1 MKPIYTI
8 TDKIL
13 STVSEASLLLGRLQ
27 ATSGIVPAPRLRKQN
42 QIKTIQSTLAIEG
55 NTLSLDQVTAVIEN
69 KPVMGLPNEIRE
81 VQNAIHVY
89 SRLSTYK
96 SGSEKSFLK
105 AHADLLKGLIPDAG
119 RYRAKD
125 VGVLAGS
132 NVAHIA
138 PSARL
143 VPKLVGDLFKYL
155 KSRSAEHPFI
165 KSSVF
170 HYEIEFI
177 HPFSDGNGRMGR
189 LWQTLMLTE
198 YNSVFAYIPIES
210 VIKDCQNDYYSSLA
224 TADKEG
230 NATVFI
236 EFMVDVIHQALQ
248 DFYSQFRPA
257 VATAE
262 TRLATA
268 KQHFKNTP
276 FKRQDYLELFKSLS
290 TATAS
295 RDLKWGVDGG
305 LLTKTGDKRLAVYQ
319 FIIKGGEN

>member
-27 ATSGIVPAPRLRKQN
+27 AASGSVPAPRLRKQN
-42 QIKTIQSTLAIEG
+42 QIKTIQGTLAIEG
-55 NTLSLDQVTAVIEN
+55 NTLSLDQITAVIEN

-81 VQNAIHVY
+81 VQNAINVY
-89 SRLSTYK
+89 SRLSAYK

-119 RYRAKD
+119 RYRVKD

-143 VPKLVGDLFKYL
+143 VPRLMGDLFKYL
-155 KSRSAEHPFI
+155 KSPFAEHPFI

-198 YNSVFAYIPIES
+198 YSSVFAYIPIES
-210 VIKDCQNDYYSSLA
+210 AIKDCQNDYYSSLA

-236 EFMVDVIHQALQ
+236 EFMVGIIHQALQ
-248 DFYSQFRPA
+248 EFYSQFRPA

-268 KQHFKNTP
+268 KQHFKNIP

-319 FIIKGGEN
+319 FNIKAGDD

>member
-8 TDKIL
+8 TGKIL

-27 ATSGIVPAPRLRKQN
+27 AASGSIPALRLRKQN
-42 QIKTIQSTLAIEG
+42 QIKTIQGTLAIEG
-55 NTLSLDQVTAVIEN
+55 NTLSLDQITAVIEN
-69 KPVMGLPNEIRE
+69 KPVVGMPNEIRE
-81 VQNAIHVY
+81 VQNAINVY

-96 SGSEKSFLK
+96 SGSEKLFLN

-119 RYRAKD
+119 RYRTKD
-125 VGVLAGS
+125 VRVMEGS
-132 NVAHIA
+132 NVAHVA
-138 PSARL
+138 PNARL
-143 VPKLVGDLFKYL
+143 VPRLMGDLFKYL
-155 KSRSAEHPFI
+155 KSPFVEHPFI

-198 YNSVFAYIPIES
+198 YSSVFAYIPIES
-210 VIKDCQNDYYSSLA
+210 LIKDCQKDYYSSLA
-224 TADKEG
+224 AADKKG
-230 NATVFI
+230 NATAFI
-236 EFMVDVIHQALQ
+236 EFMAGIIHQALQ
-248 DFYSQFRPA
+248 EFYSQFRPA

-268 KQHFKNTP
+268 QQHFKNAP
-276 FKRQDYLELFKSLS
+276 FKRQNYLNLFKSLS

-319 FIIKGGEN
+319 YNIKAGDD

>member
-27 ATSGIVPAPRLRKQN
+27 AASGSVPAPRLRKQN
-42 QIKTIQSTLAIEG
+42 QIKTIQGTLAIEG
-55 NTLSLDQVTAVIEN
+55 NTLSLDQITAVIEN

-81 VQNAIHVY
+81 VQNAINVY
-89 SRLSTYK
+89 SRLSAYK
-96 SGSEKSFLK
+96 SGSEKSFLN

-198 YNSVFAYIPIES
+198 YSSVFAYIPIES
-210 VIKDCQNDYYSSLA
+210 VIKDCQKDYYSSLA
-224 TADKEG
+224 AADKKG
-230 NATVFI
+230 NATAFI
-236 EFMVDVIHQALQ
+236 EFMAGIIHQALQ
-248 DFYSQFRPA
+248 EFYSQFRPA

-319 FIIKGGEN
+319 FNIKAGDD